1 MGNKRVR
8 LGIVGAGNVT
18 VNHYMPR
25 FQAIDGVDLVA
36 VANRTR
42 ESAEIAADTLGIPVV
57 YDHWNSLME
66 DPDIDA
72 VYIGTWP
79 YMHRTL
85 VLKALENEKH
95 VLTQARM
102 ASSVSEAR
110 EMLAASLLKPH
121 LIAQVVSSSILPPN
135 VMRKLIDLVN
145 NGPVGKVLSADF
157 TLRQGFTDH
166 DPDFAWRHDR
176 DLSGFNIMMVGARYE
191 SLMRILGPA
200 TSVTAITKLS
210 YPMRRDG
217 NMRVHTSIPD
227 HAEVISDLAGGG
239 TLHMAVST
247 VTGLGPPSELW
258 VFGTEGT
265 VRCLCDPPINVKDQD
280 PTWLWLGTIKDP
292 EMVKVSV
299 PDPYGTSVET
309 AREFIAAIR
318 GEQTV
323 GDTTFVDGL
332 RYVEFTEAV
341 TRSAQER
348 QTISLPM

>member
-1 MGNKRVR
+1 
-8 LGIVGAGNVT
+8 
-18 VNHYMPR
+18 
-25 FQAIDGVDLVA
+25 
-36 VANRTR
+36 
-42 ESAEIAADTLGIPVV
+42 
-57 YDHWNSLME
+57 ME

-200 TSVTAITKLS
+200 TSVTAITKLT